1 MYKDRFVEID
11 KYIIEGLNKAKQD
24 CRQGMSSRSILTKA
38 YARLIIIIII
48 IIIIYLPSH
57 I

>member
-38 YARLIIIIII
+38 YARLIISII